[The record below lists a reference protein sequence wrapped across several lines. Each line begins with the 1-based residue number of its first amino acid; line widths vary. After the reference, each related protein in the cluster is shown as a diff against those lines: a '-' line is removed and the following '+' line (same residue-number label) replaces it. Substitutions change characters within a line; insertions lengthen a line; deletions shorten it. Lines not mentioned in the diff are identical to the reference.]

1 MSPQVAPS
9 TGPIRRPLTRSQRAA
24 LQHEPSRPATPHHDH
39 FLAEPP
45 PTYHQPPLTPA
56 SSTSSFSPYRASFF
70 PEHSRSTS
78 LSTNPRSASP
88 ALSTV
93 SALTSISSHS
103 LPAASVLSPIE
114 RPKKQRLFNTQRR
127 EICEYHISNPNARQ
141 EDIARAFGVER
152 STVSKILK
160 NKQKWLNI
168 DVNET
173 LKIAKHRPSKFP
185 EIEEDMVKWL
195 LECRDNNTILSDA
208 QIRNKARNIARNL
221 GVLEDRFKASSG
233 WIENFKHRHGV
244 KGGIWVGEGK
254 NVRAA
259 RALGLGP
266 PANAPSPPLLSQPD
280 LIAFDND
287 ATLDELEHVGILS
300 GPTNGR
306 PPNIDDATD
315 HPSWLS
321 NPVEPAPTSSAPPP
335 VHQPMPIRSPH
346 VETPTDGPGWLSQP
360 VDSQP
365 LTTQQPLGSAWPEP
379 HHQQPPVQRTM
390 SDPGPHFSPT
400 VEMNDAGSVFSVPMY
415 EQRQSQPSAQT
426 SLAEAEHALGTV
438 MNFLDTAGQG
448 MVQLQP
454 HERAV
459 LDQLKFTLFQA
470 GNAPNGNGI
479 RYDHRQT
486 NPYEQGPARP

>member
-1 MSPQVAPS
+1 MPRRAHNWHRACLRKSRPPLGPSAARSPAASVLHSNTSPHAP
-9 TGPIRRPLTRSQRAA
+9 RRPITTISW
-24 LQHEPSRPATPHHDH
+24 PS
-39 FLAEPP
+39 PP

-127 EICEYHISNPNARQ
+127 EICEYHISHPNARQ

-185 EIEEDMVKWL
+185 EIEEDM
-195 LECRDNNTILSDA
+195 
-208 QIRNKARNIARNL
+208 
-221 GVLEDRFKASSG
+221 
-233 WIENFKHRHGV
+233 
-244 KGGIWVGEGK
+244 
-254 NVRAA
+254 
-259 RALGLGP
+259 
-266 PANAPSPPLLSQPD
+266 PD

-300 GPTNGR
+300 APTNGR

-321 NPVEPAPTSSAPPP
+321 NPVEPAPTPSAPPP
-335 VHQPMPIRSPH
+335 VHPPMPIRSPH
-346 VETPTDGPGWLSQP
+346 IETPTDGPGWLSQP

-470 GNAPNGNGI
+470 GSAANGNGI
-479 RYDHRQT
+479 RYDDRQT
-486 NPYEQGPARP
+486 NPYEQGPAHP